1 MKGRLS
7 IRRPD
12 TTAIET
18 IRKRAKQIIFY
29 VFRTVGE
36 FTTKS
41 ICCTIDIAKLSM
53 SSRKSQQLLF
63 RSNKRT
69 RFEQD
74 SERSLVI
81 I

>member
-1 MKGRLS
+1 MEGICRATPAKPASLQYNINS
-7 IRRPD
+7 YTILK
-12 TTAIET
+12 ET
-18 IRKRAKQIIFY
+18 IPDYEEEIHEGLLIKCQQQQQQQ
-29 VFRTVGE
+29 
-36 FTTKS
+36 
-41 ICCTIDIAKLSM
+41 
-53 SSRKSQQLLF
+53 QQLLF